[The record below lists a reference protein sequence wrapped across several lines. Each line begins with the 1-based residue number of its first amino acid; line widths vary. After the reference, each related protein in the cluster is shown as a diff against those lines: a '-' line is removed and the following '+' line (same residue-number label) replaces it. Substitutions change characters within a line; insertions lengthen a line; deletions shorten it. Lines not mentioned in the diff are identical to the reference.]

1 MLRDCLPMAVPEQIH
16 SRERQHQHDGPVSV
30 VYVDEVTVGC
40 RASLIA

>member
-1 MLRDCLPMAVPEQIH
+1 MADLEQIR
-16 SRERQHQHDGPVSV
+16 SRERQQQQHDGPVSV